1 MCSEL
6 EGLTTSFKHDWS
18 EETTDNAGQRR
29 EKATKTYEKLKL
41 IPTTIHMASFIKTDK
56 KTVLR
61 YCSWIFF
68 TAEKPGSKF
77 SKFSRKILG
86 RFHILGKS

>member
-56 KTVLR
+56 KQ
-61 YCSWIFF
+61 CSV
-68 TAEKPGSKF
+68 TAAGYF
-77 SKFSRKILG
+77 SLQKNQGPNFRN
-86 RFHILGKS
+86 FLGKS